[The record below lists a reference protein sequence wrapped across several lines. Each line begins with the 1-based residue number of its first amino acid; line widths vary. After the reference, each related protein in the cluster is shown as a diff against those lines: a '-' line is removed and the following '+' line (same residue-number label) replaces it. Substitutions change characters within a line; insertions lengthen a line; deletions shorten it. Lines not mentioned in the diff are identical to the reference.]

1 LTVLVKKYTYLEPYV
16 GGTGHGTAYDY
27 DRHVPI
33 IFMGPAIE
41 PGSYPDPC
49 GPQDIAPTL
58 ARLLGL
64 DFPREKDSRL
74 LLEMIQSVSD
84 PMD

>member
-1 LTVLVKKYTYLEPYV
+1 
-16 GGTGHGTAYDY
+16 
-27 DRHVPI
+27 
-33 IFMGPAIE
+33 MGPDIE

-58 ARLLGL
+58 AQLLGF
-64 DFPREKDSRL
+64 DYPREEDSRL